1 MDCFRGASQE
11 ARHNARTLIL
21 AQIEPL
27 ESRTFLSATVL
38 PTPAHVVVVV
48 EEDHSYNE
56 ILGSPFPGIES
67 FPTVLPSPL
76 TQDPNIRQLASLGAS
91 MTNMHSVSHPNG
103 ITYQALFSGMIPRPD
118 YIPPQPYTQ
127 PNIASELIAAGYSF
141 GGYSESLPKTGY
153 TGGDSGQY
161 ARQHNAWVDF
171 GNVPKTDNLPF
182 SKFPTDYTKLPT
194 VSYVIPNADDNMH
207 SGSVSNADNWL
218 RQDLSNYVHWIWK
231 HNSMLVITWDE
242 SHTSSDQIP
251 TIFLGPMVTAGN
263 YGQSLTQANVLSTLE
278 EMYGLSPTGRS
289 ATAPPISNIFSTDG
303 LTTQETLAARAR
315 RPDAE
320 GTASI
325 SGRISPAPASS
336 SAKAGAWW
344 VYLDS
349 NQDGQFEAGEP
360 IVHSR
365 HGRFNFS
372 ELAPGNYV
380 VRVVPQ
386 NGYSLTS
393 PSSAEVAVS
402 VTQGAH
408 VRGILFSETAIKG

>member
-1 MDCFRGASQE
+1 MFVNRGASRT
-11 ARHNARTLIL
+11 ARHNARKRKIVLV
-21 AQIEPL
+21 EPL
-27 ESRTFLSATVL
+27 ESRTFLSASAL
-38 PTPAHVVVVV
+38 PTPDHVVVVV
-48 EEDHSYNE
+48 EEDHSYSQ
-56 ILGSPFPGIES
+56 ILGAPFPGIQA
-67 FPTVLPSPL
+67 FLTVLPSPL
-76 TQDPNIRQLASLGAS
+76 TQDPYIRQLASLGAS
-91 MTNMHSVSHPNG
+91 MTNMVSVSHPNG

-127 PNIASELIAAGYSF
+127 PNIASELISAGYTF

-153 TGGDSGQY
+153 TGGDSGLY

-182 SKFPTDYTKLPT
+182 SKFPTDFSKLPT
-194 VSYVIPNADDNMH
+194 VSYVIPNADNNMH
-207 SGSVSNADNWL
+207 SGSVSNADAWL
-218 RQDLSNYVHWIWK
+218 RQNLGGYAKWLWK
-231 HNSMLVITWDE
+231 HNSMLVVTWDE
-242 SHTSSDQIP
+242 SHTSSNQIP
-251 TIFLGPMVTAGN
+251 TIFLGPMVTPGN
-263 YGQSLTQANVLSTLE
+263 YSQSVTQANLLSTLE
-278 EMYGLSPTGRS
+278 GMYGVAPTGRS

-303 LTTQETLAARAR
+303 LTTQQTLAARAR

-344 VYLDS
+344 IYLDS
-349 NQDGQFEAGEP
+349 NHDGQFEAGEP

-365 HGRFNFS
+365 HGRFIFS

-393 PSSAEVAVS
+393 PSSGDVVVT

-408 VRGILFSETAIKG
+408 VKGVRFSETLIKG

>member
-1 MDCFRGASQE
+1 MDCFRGASHS
-11 ARHNARTLIL
+11 ARHDARRRNLFL
-21 AQIEPL
+21 FEPL
-27 ESRTFLSATVL
+27 ESRTFLSAAIL
-38 PTPAHVVVVV
+38 PTPDHVVVVV
-48 EEDHSYNE
+48 EEDHSYNQ
-56 ILGSPFPGIES
+56 ILGAPVPGIHA

-76 TQDPNIRQLASLGAS
+76 TQDPYIRQMASLGAS
-91 MTNMHSVSHPNG
+91 MTSMASVSHPNG

-127 PNIASELIAAGYSF
+127 PNIASELIAAGDTF

-182 SKFPTDYTKLPT
+182 SKFPGDYSKLPT

-207 SGSVSNADNWL
+207 SGSVSNADSWL
-218 RQDLSNYVHWIWK
+218 RQNLAGYAQWLWK

-242 SHTSSDQIP
+242 SHTTSNQIP

-263 YGQSLTQANVLSTLE
+263 YSQSVTQANLLSTLE
-278 EMYGLSPTGRS
+278 GMYGLAPTGRS
-289 ATAPPISNIFSTDG
+289 ATAPSISNIFSTDG
-303 LTTQETLAARAR
+303 LTTQETRAARAR
-315 RPDAE
+315 RSDAE

-325 SGRISPAPASS
+325 SGRISPAPSNS
-336 SAKAGAWW
+336 SANDGAWW

-365 HGRFNFS
+365 HGRFKFS
-372 ELAPGNYV
+372 ELTPGDYV

-386 NGYSLTS
+386 NGYSLTN
-393 PSSAEVAVS
+393 PSNGDVVVS

-408 VRGILFSETAIKG
+408 VKGIKFSETAIKG

>member
-1 MDCFRGASQE
+1 MFVNRSAPLT
-11 ARHNARTLIL
+11 ARFNAPYCKLVH
-21 AQIEPL
+21 IESL
-27 ESRTFLSATVL
+27 ESRTFLSVSAL
-38 PTPAHVVVVV
+38 PTPDHVVVVV
-48 EEDHSYNE
+48 EEDHSYSQ
-56 ILGSPFPGIES
+56 ILGSPAPEIHA

-76 TQDPNIRQLASLGAS
+76 TQDPYIRQLASLGAS
-91 MTNMHSVSHPNG
+91 MTNMASVSHPNG
-103 ITYQALFSGMIPRPD
+103 ITYQALFSGMIPKPD

-127 PNIASELIAAGYSF
+127 PNIASELIAAGYTF

-153 TGGDSGQY
+153 TGGDSGLY

-171 GNVPKTDNLPF
+171 GNIPQSDNLPF
-182 SKFPTDYTKLPT
+182 SKFPTDYSKLPT
-194 VSYVIPNADDNMH
+194 VSYVIPNADNNMH
-207 SGSVSNADNWL
+207 SGSVSNADSWL
-218 RQDLSNYVHWIWK
+218 QQNLGGYAHWLWK

-263 YGQSLTQANVLSTLE
+263 YGQSATQANLLSTLE
-278 EMYGLSPTGRS
+278 GMYGLAPTGRS

-303 LTTQETLAARAR
+303 LTTQETRAARAR
-315 RPDAE
+315 RSDAE

-349 NQDGQFEAGEP
+349 NRDGQFEGGEP

-365 HGRFNFS
+365 HGRFNFA

-393 PSSAEVAVS
+393 PSSGDVVVS

-408 VRGILFSETAIKG
+408 VRGIRFSEKLIEG